1 MVATEQP
8 QPSAGRAREIA
19 KRLFKNEDAV
29 RIIILVVLILV
40 TAIVT
45 KGRSIAPKNVR
56 NIIMETSIR
65 GVAAIGQLFVILTG
79 GIDLSVGGLAL
90 MAVILG
96 SSMMTNRAANLILS
110 APASPTIVIPV
121 MIIVALGVGAING
134 LSVSRLRMPPIIV
147 TLAMW
152 QITLGLAYQICQGSQ
167 IRGLPPSLNFIGQR
181 TIVGAPVLIVVFV
194 LVAVIAY
201 FVLNYTTFGHSVYAV
216 GGNPVASWLSGIKV
230 QNILLSAYI
239 ISGFSAALAGL
250 MILSRVMSAS
260 MLAIKGLEL
269 DAIAAVFIGGASL
282 AGGRGTVVG
291 VVVGSLMLG
300 FVSNG
305 LIMMGVNPLIQDQVT
320 GAIIFTSVAIDVWRH
335 R

>member
-1 MVATEQP
+1 M
-8 QPSAGRAREIA
+8 
-19 KRLFKNEDAV
+19 
-29 RIIILVVLILV
+29 
-40 TAIVT
+40 
-45 KGRSIAPKNVR
+45 
-56 NIIMETSIR
+56 
-65 GVAAIGQLFVILTG
+65 TG